1 MVLRSPFYRS
11 KGENMEKEL
20 HTKYNQPQKPN
31 DPRRI
36 SMEKQIKILWKNPN
50 QQGKVELRN
59 AGMLAELSGGTNT
72 EGCFAITDGILNIR
86 VADAK
91 LTLGSFATIVTVR
104 AEDDFSFFLRDI
116 RKDCPVYIPEYQ
128 VVVTEAEDLRNYDQI
143 VSAICAEGRKTKIQ
157 QMESSPEE
165 SFEAAASHNRDM
177 AVPIWLGLSRDVRMF
192 EGRIHT
198 LSNLGYAMDTIQP
211 MNHST
216 PIQLEEVPNEP
227 IRYDYFAGRGVG
239 CRREI
244 TRYLE
249 NRVLPILNVINVD
262 DEIRYHQ
269 QMFVTLEHSVLTKE
283 NVHGTHYLVAD
294 LYARSPTER
303 TPEQQ
308 AETDRL
314 HDAEIQ
320 QAEETVLF
328 LRITAE
334 NTSRAP
340 KYAYMRIPQPNVFKI
355 AELSVCKPELED
367 GLAYYKDSGKVFMT
381 ATLNGQPVQDVEYAV
396 LLGAGEKCVFEFK
409 LPHMPISKERAQ
421 QLMSVDYDRAF
432 AECVQYWQNK
442 LDKLAKIQLPE
453 QRIEEMMKAGFL
465 HLDLISFGNEPNGP
479 VAPTVGIYT
488 PIGTESTPII
498 QYIESMGDTELAQ
511 RAIEYFVNKQRPDGF
526 MQNFSTY
533 MSETGLGLWNV
544 AQHYWF
550 TRDKQ
555 WLRSVADNLVR
566 GCDYI
571 ADWTKESK
579 IDNRRKKGYGMI
591 SGKVADCAYPFH
603 SYMLN
608 STTYGGVKNC
618 ADVLAQI
625 GDPNAERIAAFAAE
639 YKANIRE
646 TLAESFAIA
655 PVIPLADGSWC
666 PAIAQWPEIAGP
678 MCLFTDGGK
687 TFSHGMMVECS
698 ENGCYDIMYG
708 IVDPNSAY
716 GSFIVKMVTELIA
729 LENTAFS
736 QPYYSVHPYAHLLRG
751 EVRSFLKEFYNNVS
765 ALADRETYTFWEHQY
780 QESPHK
786 THEEAWFLMRCR
798 WLLYMDAVHELRFLP
813 AVPRKWLEDGK
824 QICFEGMKSR
834 FGILSL
840 NLKSAVAEG
849 RVDVTLRIEP
859 MENDVPKKITL
870 RVPHP
875 EGAKALKVSEGRY
888 DSETET
894 VELPMF
900 RGEKTVTFW
909 F

>member
-1 MVLRSPFYRS
+1 
-11 KGENMEKEL
+11 MEK
-20 HTKYNQPQKPN
+20 KV
-31 DPRRI
+31 
-36 SMEKQIKILWKNPN
+36 KILWKNLK
-50 QQGKVELRN
+50 QEGRIELRN
-59 AGMLAELSGGTNT
+59 AGVVAELSSGNCSDGS
-72 EGCFAITDGILNIR
+72 FAVSDGVLCVRIAEAML
-86 VADAK
+86 K
-91 LTLGSFATIVTVR
+91 LGSFATIVTVR
-104 AEDDFSFFLRDI
+104 AENDFSFFLRDI
-116 RKDCPVYIPEYQ
+116 RKDCPVFIPEYQ
-128 VVVTEAEDLRNYDQI
+128 VVVTEAEDPRSYDE
-143 VSAICAEGRKTKIQ
+143 VVAAIRAGGRKTKIE
-157 QMESSPEE
+157 QMESAEEE
-165 SFEAAASHNRDM
+165 SFEAAAAHNRDM
-177 AVPIWLGLSRDVRMF
+177 AVPIWLGLSRDVRIF

-198 LSNLGYAMDTIQP
+198 LSNLGYSMDTIQP

-216 PIQLEEVPNEP
+216 PIQLPAVPDEP

-249 NRVLPILNVINVD
+249 NGVLPILNVINVD

-269 QMFVTLEHSVLTKE
+269 QMFVTLERSPLTQE

-294 LYARSPTER
+294 LYARSPTDR
-303 TPEQQ
+303 TAEQQ

-314 HDAEIQ
+314 HDAEMQ
-320 QAEETVLF
+320 QEEETVLF

-334 NTSRAP
+334 NTSAAP

-355 AELSVCKPELED
+355 AELSVCKPELGD
-367 GLAYYKDSGKVFMT
+367 GVAYYKDSGKAFMA

-396 LLGAGEKCVFEFK
+396 LLAPGEKAVFEFK
-409 LPHMPISKERAQ
+409 LPHMPISRERAQ
-421 QLMSVDYDRAF
+421 ALMAVDYDQAF

-442 LDKLAKIQLPE
+442 LNKLAKIQLPE
-453 QRIEEMMKAGFL
+453 RRIEEMMKAGFL
-465 HLDLISFGNEPNGP
+465 HLDLISFGNEPDGP

-498 QYIESMGDTELAQ
+498 QYMESMGDTALAQ
-511 RAIEYFVNKQRPDGF
+511 RAIEYFVKKQRPDGF

-533 MSETGLGLWNV
+533 MSETGLGLWNI
-544 AQHYWF
+544 AQHYWM

-571 ADWTKESK
+571 ENWTKESK
-579 IDNRRKKGYGMI
+579 VESRRKKGYGMI

-618 ADVLAQI
+618 ADVLAEI
-625 GDPNAERIAAFAAE
+625 GDPNAQRIAAFAAE
-639 YKANIRE
+639 YKANIRQ

-708 IVDPNSAY
+708 IVEPNSPYAN
-716 GSFIVKMVTELIA
+716 FIVKMVTELIA

-751 EVRSFLKEFYNNVS
+751 ETKSFLKEFYNNVS

-798 WLLYMDAVHELRFLP
+798 WLLYLDALHELRFLP

-824 QICFEGMKSR
+824 QISFKGMKSK
-834 FGILSL
+834 FGTLSL
-840 NLKSAVAEG
+840 DLKSAVDCG
-849 RVDVTLRIEP
+849 RVDVTLCVEP
-859 MENDVPKKITL
+859 LEGSLPKRITL

-875 EGAKALKVSEGRY
+875 NGLSAMKVSEGNY
-888 DSETET
+888 DPATET
-894 VELPMF
+894 VELPAF
-900 RGEKTVTFW
+900 QGEKKITLW